1 MVRLCQTPL
10 PNERP
15 LYIRRPPTT
24 PHDNYF
30 KIRTAN
36 FEFISQT
43 ARFGNTGITTS
54 ICQETRV
61 GKG

>member
-1 MVRLCQTPL
+1 MVCLYQMPL
-10 PNERP
+10 PNKRA

-30 KIRTAN
+30 KIHTAN
-36 FEFISQT
+36 FEFISRT

-54 ICQETRV
+54 IGQETRV